1 MKKLY
6 YTVVIFS
13 DGLKII
19 NVYFIEDNQPK
30 LLIEIEAYTNTYA
43 EDEIQWWL
51 DNNGYGDDYEL
62 EQL

>member
-1 MKKLY
+1 MKNLY
-6 YTVVIFS
+6 YTVLIVDTMKF
-13 DGLKII
+13 I
-19 NVYFIEDNQPK
+19 NVYYIEDNQPK

-51 DNNGYGDDYEL
+51 DNNGHGDDAYEL

>member
-43 EDEIQWWL
+43 EDKIQWWL